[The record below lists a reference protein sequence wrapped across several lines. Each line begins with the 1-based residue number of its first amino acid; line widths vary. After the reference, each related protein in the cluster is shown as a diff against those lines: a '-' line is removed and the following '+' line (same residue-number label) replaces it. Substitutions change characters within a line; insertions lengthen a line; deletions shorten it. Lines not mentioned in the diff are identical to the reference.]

1 MRERERGEK
10 RMREERTFQALQC
23 FKDKTAEKLIFKY
36 FDSSLQEGKKV
47 KENVQN
53 DSDKMIGF
61 DL

>member
-1 MRERERGEK
+1 
-10 RMREERTFQALQC
+10 MREERTFQALQC
-23 FKDKTAEKLIFKY
+23 FEDKTAEKLIFKY
-36 FDSSLQEGKKV
+36 FDSSLQRGRKESH